1 MRPDERGHRE
11 QPGRADRTLVV
22 GRLFMALSM
31 AVFLGVASR
40 VVLLKTH
47 PGPDL
52 SRYISDRVGEQ
63 REPSPRGDLLDR
75 RGRPLSMSK
84 VGYRVVID
92 PVGAGRDMDRV
103 VVALADTLGVPADE
117 IGVPLAKAVAANDAA
132 LSGEPRPREPLEPPG
147 DTTTDTAA
155 DTAADTEPT
164 VSSFFSGIMRR
175 VMPGPMTE
183 PASGEKT
190 GPRPRLKRY
199 LPVGPRIGREV
210 AKVVEG
216 LGLPGVSVEERLER
230 TYPGGDELASILGK
244 VGFGHAGL
252 LGAERSLDDRLRGT
266 DGRIGFV
273 HDAKNRP
280 VLIDL
285 AASKPGQRG
294 EDIRLS
300 LDLELQRIAIEELD
314 RGMED
319 ADAAGGRLVMMRP
332 QTGEILAMVD
342 RYREVEGL
350 AAFPWVEPGTPKE
363 RWPTLPPEDERPRYV
378 TIAPDPNRN
387 IHPAMGRNR
396 CIEDIYEP
404 GSTFKSFVW
413 ASAWQMGVIGEGEII
428 DTHPYVTPFGRRFQ
442 DVTRRNEQSWEDVL
456 VHSSNVGMVKLSE
469 RLTHEQL
476 HGIVTRFG
484 FGEPTRLGLPGEARG
499 IVTPLRGW
507 TDYTHTSV
515 VIGHEVAV
523 TPVQMVR
530 AFGAYARNGEAAGT
544 MPHLRLTV
552 PTREQIEAEPVV
564 RVLRP
569 EVALRTRRVLI
580 RVAERM
586 DASMRRRFP
595 DEPAPGY
602 VMFGKSGTADI
613 AVVPPI
619 VRDEKGEPVRDEK
632 GRIVRMGKPKGAG
645 GYYANQYNSSF
656 IAGAPADDP
665 RLVVIVV
672 IDDPGPARVRQRQ
685 HYGSSVAGPVVRRVM
700 ERALRYLGVPPGRK
714 PASITR
720 SSGRT
725 GDDAGRER
733 RIASAG
739 RSAD

>member
-1 MRPDERGHRE
+1 MPREPDDARLERNN
-11 QPGRADRTLVV
+11 RALVV
-22 GRLFMALSM
+22 GRVFMALTM
-31 AVFLGVASR
+31 AVLVGVTVR

-47 PGPDL
+47 PGAGL
-52 SRYISDRVGEQ
+52 SRYISDRVNEQ

-75 RGRPLSMSK
+75 RGRPLSMSHI
-84 VGYRVVID
+84 GFRVVID
-92 PVGAGRDMDRV
+92 PVAAGRDMDRV
-103 VVALADTLGVPADE
+103 IVALADALGAPPGE
-117 IGVPLAKAVAANDAA
+117 IGDPLARAVAANEAA
-132 LSGEPRPREPLEPPG
+132 LSP
-147 DTTTDTAA
+147 DTPETD
-155 DTAADTEPT
+155 EPT
-164 VSSFFSGIMRR
+164 DSQA
-175 VMPGPMTE
+175 
-183 PASGEKT
+183 PAAPEKAVTVLSRILDRFRLSATGNGRAART

-199 LPVGPRIGREV
+199 LPVGPAIGREI
-210 AKVVEG
+210 ASVVKG
-216 LGLPGVSVEERLER
+216 LGLPGVSVEQRLER

-252 LGAERSLDDRLRGT
+252 LGAERALDSRLRGT

-280 VLIDL
+280 VLVDL
-285 AASKPGQRG
+285 AASKPGERG

-350 AAFPWVEPGTPKE
+350 VPFPWVEPGTPKDK
-363 RWPTLPPEDERPRYV
+363 WPTLPPEDERPRYV
-378 TIAPDPNRN
+378 TIAPDPNRE

-396 CIEDIYEP
+396 CVEDIYEP

-413 ASAWQMGVIGEGEII
+413 ASAWQMGVIGPDEII

-442 DVTRRNEQSWEDVL
+442 DVTRRNEQSWENVL

-476 HGIVTRFG
+476 HGIVERFG
-484 FGEPTRLGLPGEARG
+484 FGEPTRLGLPGEASG
-499 IVTPLRGW
+499 IVTPLRDW

-552 PTREQIEAEPVV
+552 PTREQLEAEPVV
-564 RVLRP
+564 RVLKP
-569 EVALRTRRVLI
+569 EVAVHTRGVLVH
-580 RVAERM
+580 VAERM

-595 DEPAPGY
+595 DEPEPGY

-619 VRDEKGEPVRDEK
+619 VRDENGEPVRDSK

-700 ERALRYLGVPPGRK
+700 ERSLRYLGVTPGQQTPP
-714 PASITR
+714 PVTR
-720 SSGRT
+720 RPT
-725 GDDAGRER
+725 RAGDVAGSDR
-733 RIASAG
+733 RLASAN
-739 RSAD
+739 RRTD